1 MIEKLAALNEKY
13 DHLTELVSDPAIIA
27 NQAEWQK
34 HVKARAEIEDVV
46 MAYREYM
53 AADNA
58 CLLYTSRCV

>member
-34 HVKARAEIEDVV
+34 HVKARAEIED
-46 MAYREYM
+46 
-53 AADNA
+53 
-58 CLLYTSRCV
+58 CLLYTSKLNFGIFRNLSS